1 MKNLPN
7 NALKLIHDYGRRRCK
22 CHKCIYLNRV
32 LSNHKDELYRNR
44 VKTNLF
50 FLEFYSF
57 PKEDELKRHFKLS
70 QNKYWVLEG
79 LFYGMDDGKPDIID
93 RIRRHY
99 HNKNVD
105 KVLKEFNEV
114 LKFIFENNY
123 TKFED
128 VKLNYYPEIK

>member
-1 MKNLPN
+1 M
-7 NALKLIHDYGRRRCK
+7 
-22 CHKCIYLNRV
+22 
-32 LSNHKDELYRNR
+32 
-44 VKTNLF
+44 
-50 FLEFYSF
+50 
-57 PKEDELKRHFKLS
+57 
-70 QNKYWVLEG
+70 LEG